1 MSTSQTERR
10 QMVRAAM
17 KAPYLT
23 REEEHDLAVRWRSQ
37 RDEKALEKL
46 TLAHMRLVI
55 SVATRFRNFG

>member
-10 QMVRAAM
+10 HMVRAAM

-37 RDEKALEKL
+37 RDEKALEK
-46 TLAHMRLVI
+46 
-55 SVATRFRNFG
+55 